1 MGTIIDNQE
10 LFKAILELKEQHV
23 EYIKI
28 SYSGGGDSGDIDDT
42 FCYNKDANELYDD
55 LDQWSNYNENLIDC
69 AVPAIIIDYV
79 YSKLVSYDMED
90 WWNNDG
96 GYGIMVI
103 RLKDLK
109 YKINTNINI
118 LNVVE
123 YNHNGEIDLNM

>member
-1 MGTIIDNQE
+1 MGKRINNQE

-23 EYIKI
+23 EYIAI

-42 FCYNKDANELYDD
+42 YCYNKDANKLYDD
-55 LDQWSNYNENLIDC
+55 LDQWTNYNENQIDC
-69 AVPAIIIDYV
+69 TVPETIIDYA

-109 YKINTNINI
+109 YKINNNINT
-118 LNVVE
+118 LNVEE